1 MPIFVSALSSFGGAE
16 NQNPMKTK
24 LLFLI
29 LLLAGHLAFSQ
40 PTPGIAVQGIAR
52 DAEKAALVDE
62 PLTFIF
68 EVQDAS
74 GGTSYYKEDVN
85 IKTDPYGVF
94 SHIIGTGNVL
104 AGSGNFNEI
113 PFSQT
118 HMKLVITVKYN
129 GSDIVISNSPFQYAP
144 YAKSAENGVPTGTIV
159 AFAGAAANVPVGW
172 TLCDGRALNT
182 VPGSGNLIA
191 LIGANAPDL
200 RGMFLRGTGTS
211 PVNGQAGPAL
221 RATQQDALES
231 HNHGH
236 NITTANAGN
245 HSHTYWDRSINES
258 SGSGDY
264 SDGDGTGGQD
274 PARTTSDAGTHSH
287 TINGGILNTG
297 DTETRPVNYGVNYII
312 KL

>member
-1 MPIFVSALSSFGGAE
+1 
-16 NQNPMKTK
+16 MKTK
-24 LLFLI
+24 VFLFILFLASQ
-29 LLLAGHLAFSQ
+29 AGFAQ
-40 PTPGIAVQGIAR
+40 TNPGIAVQGIAR
-52 DAEKAALVDE
+52 DADKAALVDE

-68 EVQDAS
+68 EIQDAS
-74 GGTSYYKEDVN
+74 GGASYYKEDVN

-113 PFSQT
+113 PFSQN

-129 GSDIVISNSPFQYAP
+129 GSDIVVSNAPFQYSP

-159 AFAGAAANVPVGW
+159 AFAGAEANVPVGW

-182 VPGSGNLIA
+182 VNGSQNLIS
-191 LIGANAPDL
+191 LIGGNAPDL

-221 RATQQDALES
+221 RATQQDTFES
-231 HNHGH
+231 HTHGH
-236 NITTANAGN
+236 NISTASAGN
-245 HSHTYWDRSINES
+245 HTHTYWDRSINEA
-258 SGSGDY
+258 GSGGDY
-264 SDGDGTGGQD
+264 ADGDGTANQD
-274 PARTTSDAGTHSH
+274 PGRTTSTAGAHTH
-287 TINGGILNTG
+287 TINGGVLNTG
-297 DTETRPVNYGVNYII
+297 DAETRPVNYGINYII